1 MAKKV
6 LKLDIKNEY
15 DFLLLAVICS
25 YKDYRLCFE
34 LNQQLKLKLKREND
48 LELLNK
54 QKNKSVFS
62 NFYFASPDNEQFRI
76 INNKG
81 SARTFIPEMKT
92 IDYFMMIKNLNQKKS
107 VDDLITKIKRV
118 EIISG
123 VYEINPDELKSAENF
138 LIIE

>member
-34 LNQQLKLKLKREND
+34 LNQQLKLKLKREKD
-48 LELLNK
+48 LELISK
-54 QKNKSVFS
+54 QKNKNIFS
-62 NFYFASPDNEQFRI
+62 NFYFSSPDNEQFRI

-81 SARTFIPEMKT
+81 TTGAFVPEMKT
-92 IDYFMMIKNLNQKKS
+92 MDYFIMIRNLNQKKS
-107 VDDLITKIKRV
+107 VDDLIAKIKKIK
-118 EIISG
+118 IISG
-123 VYEINPDELKSAENF
+123 VYEVNPDELKSAENF
-138 LIIE
+138 LLID

>member
-34 LNQQLKLKLKREND
+34 LNQQLKLKLKREKD
-48 LELLNK
+48 LEFINK
-54 QKNKSVFS
+54 QKNKNMFS
-62 NFYFASPDNEQFRI
+62 NFYFSSADNEQFRI

-81 SARTFIPEMKT
+81 TTGAFVPEMKT
-92 IDYFMMIKNLNQKKS
+92 MDYFMVIKNLNQKKS
-107 VDDLITKIKRV
+107 VDDLITRIKKI

-123 VYEINPDELKSAENF
+123 VYELNPDELKSAENF
-138 LIIE
+138 LMFE

>member
-34 LNQQLKLKLKREND
+34 LNLQLKLKLKREKD
-48 LELLNK
+48 LEFMNK
-54 QKNKSVFS
+54 QKNKNLFS
-62 NFYFASPDNEQFRI
+62 NFYFSSTDNEQFRI

-81 SARTFIPEMKT
+81 TTGAFVPEMKT
-92 IDYFMMIKNLNQKKS
+92 MDYFIMIRNLNQKKS

-138 LIIE
+138 LIW